1 MQKENN
7 FIEYKQFNVVFGL
20 NRLTILSTVFPQT
33 MDSFNKKTILKFY
46 STIDD
51 GKWHCWEKHKKNYN
65 FGDNKAKKKS
75 EKQKSRQSR
84 KYKKDRGNIIKIFQ
98 KMKKFLKEVMV
109 TIEIKIWQTLA
120 RKKEKNIQKIKIIK
134 EKNCWII

>member
-7 FIEYKQFNVVFGL
+7 FIEYKQFNVIFGL

-33 MDSFNKKTILKFY
+33 MDNFNNKTILKFY

-51 GKWHCWEKHKKNYN
+51 GKWHCWEKRKKNYN
-65 FGDNKAKKKS
+65 FGDNKAKKIA

-84 KYKKDRGNIIKIFQ
+84 KYKKRSREYYKNFSEDEKISKRSYGNNRNKNITDAG
-98 KMKKFLKEVMV
+98 KKK
-109 TIEIKIWQTLA
+109 
-120 RKKEKNIQKIKIIK
+120 RKKYIEN
-134 EKNCWII
+134 

>member
-51 GKWHCWEKHKKNYN
+51 GK
-65 FGDNKAKKKS
+65 
-75 EKQKSRQSR
+75 
-84 KYKKDRGNIIKIFQ
+84 
-98 KMKKFLKEVMV
+98 
-109 TIEIKIWQTLA
+109 
-120 RKKEKNIQKIKIIK
+120 
-134 EKNCWII
+134 

>member
-7 FIEYKQFNVVFGL
+7 FIEYKQFNVIFGL

-33 MDSFNKKTILKFY
+33 TDNFNNKTILKFY

-51 GKWHCWEKHKKNYN
+51 GKWHCWEKRKKNYN
-65 FGDNKAKKKS
+65 FGDNKAKKK
-75 EKQKSRQSR
+75 EKSR
-84 KYKKDRGNIIKIFQ
+84 KVDKAENTKKDRGNIIKIFQ

-109 TIEIKIWQTLA
+109 TIEIKI
-120 RKKEKNIQKIKIIK
+120 
-134 EKNCWII
+134 